1 MTAPSSN
8 QLGDAFG
15 RPLRDLRISVTDR
28 CNFRCPYCMPAELYG
43 EEFTFSADSPVG
55 GAGYA
60 GMNAIL
66 QPLSLPADRLGR
78 PLRDLR
84 LSVIEACNFRCPYC
98 MPAELYGEEFTFLP
112 RSEILSFE
120 EIERLSRLFLDLGVA
135 KIRLTGGEPL
145 VRAHLTDLVERIA
158 ALEPGLDLAMTTNGA
173 LLTPVA
179 EDLKKAGLTRI
190 TVSLDS
196 LDPEVFTAMCGRDN
210 VHPDVVLEAIDAAAA
225 AGLTPVKINCVV
237 QRGVNDHTIADL
249 ARHFRGTGH
258 VVRFIEFMDVGT
270 LNGWDMSQVV
280 PAAEIVDMI
289 SAEVPLEPIG
299 ANYVGEVAKRWRYTD
314 GSGEIG
320 IISSVSQPF
329 CGDCSRAR
337 LSTEGKLVTCLF
349 AADGLD
355 LRGPMRDGA
364 SDDDLKELIA
374 GCWSLRRD
382 RYSEQRSALTIRPR
396 KRVQMFQVGG

>member
-1 MTAPSSN
+1 
-8 QLGDAFG
+8 
-15 RPLRDLRISVTDR
+15 
-28 CNFRCPYCMPAELYG
+28 
-43 EEFTFSADSPVG
+43 
-55 GAGYA
+55 
-60 GMNAIL
+60 
-66 QPLSLPADRLGR
+66 
-78 PLRDLR
+78 
-84 LSVIEACNFRCPYC
+84 

-120 EIERLSRLFLDLGVA
+120 EIERLARLFLDLGVA

-158 ALEPGLDLAMTTNGA
+158 ALEPGMDLAMTTNGA
-173 LLTPVA
+173 LLAPVA
-179 EDLKKAGLTRI
+179 EDLRKAGLKRI

-196 LDPEVFTAMCGRDN
+196 LDPDVFTAMCGRDN

-280 PAAEIVDMI
+280 PAAEIVDI
-289 SAEVPLEPIG
+289 LSAEVPLEPIG

-320 IISSVSQPF
+320 VISSVSQPF

-364 SDDDLKELIA
+364 SDDELKELIA
-374 GCWSLRRD
+374 GCWSIRRD

>member
-1 MTAPSSN
+1 MTALSTN

-28 CNFRCPYCMPAELYG
+28 
-43 EEFTFSADSPVG
+43 
-55 GAGYA
+55 
-60 GMNAIL
+60 
-66 QPLSLPADRLGR
+66 
-78 PLRDLR
+78 
-84 LSVIEACNFRCPYC
+84 CNFRCPYC

-145 VRAHLTDLVERIA
+145 VRAHLPELVERVA
-158 ALEPGLDLAMTTNGA
+158 ALEPGMDLAMTTNGA
-173 LLTPVA
+173 LLAPVA
-179 EDLKKAGLTRI
+179 EGLKKAGLKRI

-196 LDPEVFTAMCGRDN
+196 LDPEVFTAMCGREN

-280 PAAEIVDMI
+280 PAAEIIDLI
-289 SAEVPLEPIG
+289 GAEFPLEPIG

-320 IISSVSQPF
+320 IIASVSQPF

-364 SDDDLKELIA
+364 SDDELKELIA